1 MLFLG
6 AAALILGAMGII
18 FAFSGDK
25 AMLKVLIG
33 REKRA
38 LAGALGIL
46 GVIVRSGS
54 TIRCVLLFHF
64 PEPALEHASGLRDGA
79 SDLAAITG
87 SSPHLL

>member
-25 AMLKVLIG
+25 AMLKALIG
-33 REKRA
+33 TEKRG

-46 GVIVRSGS
+46 GVIVGLA
-54 TIRCVLLFHF
+54 LLFVVFFLHY
-64 PEPALEHASGLRDGA
+64 
-79 SDLAAITG
+79 
-87 SSPHLL
+87 